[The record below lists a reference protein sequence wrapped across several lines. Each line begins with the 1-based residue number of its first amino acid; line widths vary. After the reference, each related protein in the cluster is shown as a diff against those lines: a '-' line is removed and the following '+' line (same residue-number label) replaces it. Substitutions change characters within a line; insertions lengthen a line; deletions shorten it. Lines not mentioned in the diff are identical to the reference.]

1 MKYGHASD
9 FEEGSE
15 QGLAEISGKLTAE
28 EVVKWLSKRLN
39 TQYDY
44 GSNKVIPHTVQNG
57 SDASSASGNP
67 DTADKASATDIK
79 SATRLAW
86 KYMMDS
92 GDLLKGLDAR
102 QAFMDF
108 VELMSASHPITR

>member
-39 TQYDY
+39 TYATEHA
-44 GSNKVIPHTVQNG
+44 SNIICISCKL
-57 SDASSASGNP
+57 GNRR
-67 DTADKASATDIK
+67 AMHGHRAEQ
-79 SATRLAW
+79 LCLVL
-86 KYMMDS
+86 DS
-92 GDLLKGLDAR
+92 LTLPM
-102 QAFMDF
+102 QA
-108 VELMSASHPITR
+108 V